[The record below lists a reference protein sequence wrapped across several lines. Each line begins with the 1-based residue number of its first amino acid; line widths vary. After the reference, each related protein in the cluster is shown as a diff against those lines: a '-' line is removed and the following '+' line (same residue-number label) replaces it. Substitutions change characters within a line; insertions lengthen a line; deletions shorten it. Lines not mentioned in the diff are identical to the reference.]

1 MKALIQR
8 VTKANVTIN
17 ESVYSKINTGLVI
30 LLGINKEDTAQDADR
45 LAKRIL
51 SYRIFEDS
59 SGRMN
64 HSIEAIKGELLV
76 VPQFT
81 LVADVSKGTRPS
93 FSKAA
98 NPEKA
103 EALYKK
109 FIENLSLS
117 GLSIETGQFGAE
129 MIVSIHNN
137 GPVTF
142 LLDTR

>member
-8 VTKANVTIN
+8 VAMAQVTIN
-17 ESVYSKINTGLVI
+17 QSVYSQINTGLVI
-30 LLGINKEDTAQDADR
+30 LVGINKEDTKQDVDR

-64 HSIEAIKGELLV
+64 YSVEAIKGKLLV

-93 FSKAA
+93 FSTTAE
-98 NPEKA
+98 PEKA

-129 MIVSIHNN
+129 MIVSI
-137 GPVTF
+137 TF